1 MKPKFF
7 LFLLLILFF
16 NPFNIDSLNLKSIPA
31 TITTKIIELE
41 KQRKIIENYSENLVS
56 DKTQNINLESLKKL
70 INYSNKLLLEI
81 KVINIC
87 FCSFLI
93 SSFIF

>member
-1 MKPKFF
+1 VY
-7 LFLLLILFF
+7 LA
-16 NPFNIDSLNLKSIPA
+16 NYSLNLKSIPA
-31 TITTKIIELE
+31 IITTKIIELE
-41 KQRKIIENYSENLVS
+41 KQRKIIEDYSENLVS
-56 DKTQNINLESLKKL
+56 ETTQNINLESLKKL
-70 INYSNKLLLEI
+70 INYSNILLLEI

>member
-1 MKPKFF
+1 MY
-7 LFLLLILFF
+7 LA
-16 NPFNIDSLNLKSIPA
+16 NYSLNLKSIPA
-31 TITTKIIELE
+31 IITTKIIELE
-41 KQRKIIENYSENLVS
+41 KQRKIIEDYSENLVS
-56 DKTQNINLESLKKL
+56 ETTQNINLESLKKL
-70 INYSNKLLLEI
+70 INYSNILLLEI